1 MNNREIPLTDLPPER
16 KAKVVRI
23 EGGFGLQNKL
33 RVMGIRE
40 GQVIRIISKQFF
52 QGPITVVVNGCQV
65 TLGRGMAQ
73 RIIVE
78 VM

>member
-1 MNNREIPLTDLPPER
+1 MNNGEISLASLPPER

-23 EGGFGLQNKL
+23 GGGFGLQNKL

-40 GQVIRIISKQFF
+40 GQVIRIVSKQFF
-52 QGPITVVVNGCQV
+52 RGPITVVVNGCQV